1 MANNDLT
8 TRKPAGGLAT
18 RQPQNA
24 TTSIAAFARRSLQAA
39 AAAQPDRKRV
49 IYGFDA
55 TASRQETW
63 DTAAQLMAEMVEEI
77 TGVDAQVVYYRG
89 ARECTPTA
97 WFSDPAKLV
106 SAMMPIMCMSG
117 ETQIRRILDHCLSET
132 KKKPVAALV
141 FVGDAC
147 EGDERYHDQI
157 AATASER
164 AISPR
169 RRRCSAGSP
178 N

>member
-39 AAAQPDRKRV
+39 AAAQPDCKRV

-77 TGVDAQVVYYRG
+77 TGVDAQVAYYRG
-89 ARECTPTA
+89 LNECTSTA

-106 SAMMPIMCMSG
+106 NEMSSITCIG
-117 ETQIRRILDHCLSET
+117 GHTQISEDPRSLS
-132 KKKPVAALV
+132 
-141 FVGDAC
+141 
-147 EGDERYHDQI
+147 
-157 AATASER
+157 
-164 AISPR
+164 
-169 RRRCSAGSP
+169 
-178 N
+178 